1 MNPSSSIWKNRIANE
16 NETYFPFLISAMRS
30 LMMDMTLRP
39 RLRAMSWASS
49 TILAAWFANSAS
61 SGIGLFN
68 FSYCQLKNRT
78 ASFSSCCRIK
88 PTYQISNLGQ
98 ATVKKLNVEH
108 RTSNIEHRILMTL
121 RFIDFKTS
129 EPQNPPKADKFR
141 RVDPLAQRRRLRR
154 VLLSLFLNRPFDTK
168 AHDRPF
174 DTKAH
179 DRQNTLFD
187 VRRSMLM
194 VS

>member
-1 MNPSSSIWKNRIANE
+1 MNPSSSIWKNRITNK
-16 NETYFPFLISAMRS
+16 NKTYLPFLISAMRS

-61 SGIGLFN
+61 SGIGFFN

-108 RTSNIEHRILMTL
+108 RTSNFQRPILMAL
-121 RFIDFKTS
+121 RFIYFK
-129 EPQNPPKADKFR
+129 KAKR
-141 RVDPLAQRRRLRR
+141 RILNHQ
-154 VLLSLFLNRPFDTK
+154 LSRSGRPTCAAK
-168 AHDRPF
+168 APGS
-174 DTKAH
+174 
-179 DRQNTLFD
+179 L
-187 VRRSMLM
+187 
-194 VS
+194 